1 MHEPRG
7 SPTAHPFPTVT
18 GCSQKLF
25 DYRFLVKQTKMS
37 DGFNQI
43 VSEKLDKN
51 NFHAWKFRMTNFLM
65 GKGYWEYID
74 GEHEEAPECPEED
87 ASAKEI
93 KALKYWNQGSRKV
106 MYWLSISVIDTMI
119 GHIQDADSPAIAWK
133 NLVKMFETN
142 TKSRKLQL
150 KSELNNIKRGNLSI
164 NDYSLKIKSIVEA
177 LGSIKVS
184 IEDDDLVGACLDGLG
199 DQYK

>member
-1 MHEPRG
+1 
-7 SPTAHPFPTVT
+7 
-18 GCSQKLF
+18 
-25 DYRFLVKQTKMS
+25 
-37 DGFNQI
+37 
-43 VSEKLDKN
+43 
-51 NFHAWKFRMTNFLM
+51 
-65 GKGYWEYID
+65 
-74 GEHEEAPECPEED
+74 
-87 ASAKEI
+87 
-93 KALKYWNQGSRKV
+93 
-106 MYWLSISVIDTMI
+106 MI

-142 TKSRKLQL
+142 TKARKLQL